1 MHGKKSIRGRRNG
14 VLLLLTLGVLVA
26 TSLVAA
32 GKWKSL
38 REDGLHDPRSPVV
51 AMLQEPGEALSR
63 LPPHS
68 DGNLV
73 DWIRALQKGVI
84 HPRSSLHG
92 DKEGELRDTEVLLK
106 HTGNMAYVL
115 FPHKPHTEW
124 LDCKNCH
131 EELFSSKG
139 KTPGL
144 KMLAILQGEFC
155 GRCHGAVAFPLT
167 ECNRCHS
174 VRPEVPS
181 AFESIPDQLS
191 K

>member
-1 MHGKKSIRGRRNG
+1 MGG
-14 VLLLLTLGVLVA
+14 VSAQAV
-26 TSLVAA
+26 
-32 GKWKSL
+32 GKWSPL
-38 REDGLHDPRSPVV
+38 RNDGLHDPQNPVLP
-51 AMLQEPGEALSR
+51 MLQEPGDALSR
-63 LPPHS
+63 LPPFP
-68 DGNLV
+68 DGNQV

-84 HPRSSLHG
+84 QPRSSLRG
-92 DKEGELRDTEVLLK
+92 DAEGELRDTEVLLK
-106 HTGNMAYVL
+106 HTGNMPYVL

-124 LDCKNCH
+124 LHCENCH
-131 EELFSSKG
+131 EELFRTEG

-167 ECNRCHS
+167 GCNRCHS
-174 VRPEVPS
+174 VRPQVPS

>member
-1 MHGKKSIRGRRNG
+1 MQGKRSKRARRNALG
-14 VLLLLTLGVLVA
+14 LLVVLSVLVA
-26 TSLVAA
+26 TALVAA

-38 REDGLHDPRSPVV
+38 REDGLHDPRSPVLS
-51 AMLQEPGEALSR
+51 MLQEPSEALSR
-63 LPPHS
+63 LPPNPA
-68 DGNLV
+68 GNLV
-73 DWIRALQKGVI
+73 DWIGALQKGVI
-84 HPRSSLHG
+84 QPRSSLHG

-106 HTGNMAYVL
+106 YTGNMPYVL
-115 FPHKPHTEW
+115 FPHKAHTEW
-124 LDCKNCH
+124 LDCENCH
-131 EELFSSKG
+131 EELFSSEG

-181 AFESIPDQLS
+181 AFQSIPDELS
-191 K
+191 Q